1 MNIQSV
7 DKEQGE
13 RKNILI
19 REEHVE
25 THKDERQ
32 GEYARNSKLSLVNCN
47 IGDLQGTMGQSER

>member
-25 THKDERQ
+25 NHKDERQ
-32 GEYARNSKLSLVNCN
+32 GNIQGKVNCHW
-47 IGDLQGTMGQSER
+47 